1 VKATNRWSL
10 LLAIVA
16 ISPICWVVLF
26 ATAARVKLGYW
37 PTYGHPDPKDLLGPI
52 PFLGLILL
60 APLPLA
66 AAVFAGADAW
76 SARRFDWGGLVTAYS
91 FAVFVLWFVLDPGG
105 LGEWVAD

>member
-1 VKATNRWSL
+1 VKATNRWSI
-10 LLAIVA
+10 LLATVS

-26 ATAARVKLGYW
+26 ATAARGKLGYW
-37 PTYGHPDPKDLLGPI
+37 PSYGHPDPKDLFGPL

-76 SARRFDWGGLVTAYS
+76 NARRVDWRFLVTACS
-91 FAVFVLWFVLDPGG
+91 TVLFILWFVLDPGG